1 MTWPLRACLWLCGW
15 GQTLWEQY
23 ELEERYE
30 QLEGKVTYINEVIK
44 YCLEVQKERTFLR
57 LERMIVYLIMA
68 ELLVS
73 LLHTPTMDVIVSW
86 WKAAVAMVG

>member
-1 MTWPLRACLWLCGW
+1 M
-15 GQTLWEQY
+15 WEQY

-68 ELLVS
+68 ELAVS